1 MLFGMVNN
9 SMRAKEIIK
18 RGNRVKQYLIK
29 VKIRSP
35 GYTNIVDTVVYAV
48 NPQWA
53 RKLASAQYSNNKN
66 VLIGQPKEI
75 KQR

>member
-1 MLFGMVNN
+1 
-9 SMRAKEIIK
+9 MRAIEITERAK
-18 RGNRVKQYLIK
+18 KPGKANQVKQYLVK

-53 RKLASAQYSNNKN
+53 RKLVRAQYSNNKN

-75 KQR
+75 KTRN

>member
-1 MLFGMVNN
+1 
-9 SMRAKEIIK
+9 MRAKEIIK

-75 KQR
+75 KQRQL

>member
-1 MLFGMVNN
+1 
-9 SMRAKEIIK
+9 MRAKEITK
-18 RGNRVKQYLIK
+18 QGSRVKQYLIK

-35 GYTNIVDTVVYAV
+35 GVTNIVDTVVYAV

-53 RKLASAQYSNNKN
+53 RKLARAQYSNNKN
-66 VLIGQPKEI
+66 VLVGQPKEI

>member
-1 MLFGMVNN
+1 MLFGVVNN
-9 SMRAKEIIK
+9 TMRAKEIVK
-18 RGNRVKQYLIK
+18 KTDRVKQYLIK

-35 GYTNIVDTVVYAV
+35 GYINIVDTVVYAT

-53 RKLASAQYSNNKN
+53 RKLARVQYNGPN

-75 KQR
+75 KKR